1 MYYPSRKN
9 TGIFITLLFV
19 AGGSD
24 FFQLPSGIV
33 TANRVETQRK
43 IYNGSFEFTP
53 EQKLTF
59 HPVDTDGLTTFFSK
73 AIPEKN
79 IEGLMQQF
87 GIPDDTTRDTRLFL
101 KALAY
106 QFEAFVQ
113 SSSQEADDIVQGK
126 YEYLLEH
133 EDEEGNSSNE
143 HIDRIGVS
151 QYQKSQHLVN
161 CYGSFRH
168 TWVIENK
175 GTETWENRRLF
186 LTNSADIKLKIES
199 EYVDIPVTKP
209 GEKIKI
215 ATGGEA
221 RGQEGVTVFQWIMV
235 DETGGNCFPDDSSLY
250 FSVEVK
256 FETSGWQI
264 NGGL

>member
-9 TGIFITLLFV
+9 TGIFITMLFV

-59 HPVDTDGLTTFFSK
+59 HPVDIDGLTAFFEK
-73 AIPEKN
+73 AIPDNN
-79 IEGLMQQF
+79 IEVLIQQF
-87 GIPDDTTRDTRLFL
+87 GIPDDTERDTRLFL

-106 QFEAFVQ
+106 QFEAFVH
-113 SSSQEADDIVQGK
+113 SSTQEADDIVQGK

-133 EDEEGNSSNE
+133 GDIEAPSTDE
-143 HIDRIGVS
+143 HIDKIGVS
-151 QYQKSQHLVN
+151 QYQKAQHRVN
-161 CYGSFRH
+161 CYDSFRH

-175 GTETWENRRLF
+175 GTEIWENRRLF
-186 LTNSADIKLKIES
+186 LRNSADIKLKIES
-199 EYVDIPVTKP
+199 VYVDVPVTKP
-209 GEKIKI
+209 GERIKI
-215 ATGGEA
+215 TTGGEA
-221 RGQEGVTVFQWIMV
+221 RGQEGMTVFNWIMV
-235 DETGGNCFPDDSSLY
+235 DDAGNNCFPDDSSLS
-250 FSVEVK
+250 FTVEVK

>member
-24 FFQLPSGIV
+24 FFRLPSGIV
-33 TANRVETQRK
+33 TSNKVETQRK
-43 IYNGSFEFTP
+43 IYNGSFKFTP

-59 HPVDTDGLTTFFSK
+59 HPVDIDGLTAFFGK

-87 GIPDDTTRDTRLFL
+87 NIPDDIARDTRLFF

-106 QFEAFVQ
+106 QFEAFVH
-113 SSSQEADDIVQGK
+113 SSTQEADDIVKGK

-133 EDEEGNSSNE
+133 GAEEENSSKE
-143 HIDRIGVS
+143 HIDKIGVS
-151 QYQKSQHLVN
+151 QYQKTQHRVN
-161 CYGSFRH
+161 CYGSFLH

-186 LTNSADIKLKIES
+186 LINSADIKLKIENV
-199 EYVDIPVTKP
+199 YVDIPVTKP

-221 RGQEGVTVFQWIMV
+221 RGQEGKTVFQ
-235 DETGGNCFPDDSSLY
+235 
-250 FSVEVK
+250 
-256 FETSGWQI
+256 
-264 NGGL
+264 